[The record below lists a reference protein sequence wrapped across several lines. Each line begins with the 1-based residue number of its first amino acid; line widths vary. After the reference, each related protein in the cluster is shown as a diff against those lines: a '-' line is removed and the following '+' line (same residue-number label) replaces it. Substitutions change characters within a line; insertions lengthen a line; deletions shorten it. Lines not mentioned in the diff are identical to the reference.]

1 MGLSTMLMER
11 KVHARNAKGFPICGA
26 KTKNGKYPI
35 CQKAP
40 VSDNGRCQNHGGTNP
55 GPPIIHGRRAS
66 KGRYTRILEGSNLAA
81 LYETAIQST
90 NLLDLKETAALL
102 ETVLQ
107 RVTQRATKF
116 DSIEFRKVALD
127 MFNEWHDLE
136 STDPDEARTKLLE
149 LGEWLKSGVSEDRAL
164 DRVAEHADRLAKRI
178 EGAWQIKL
186 QKQQVVN
193 AHDLRLLF
201 AFWID
206 VLKEQTS
213 PEIAATVAMRVQSE
227 MARRARENKL
237 ETKQTQLQ
245 SAIDTNPDGTD
256 PSV

>member
-1 MGLSTMLMER
+1 MVVVER
-11 KVHARNAKGFPICGA
+11 KVHARNAKGYPICGA

-35 CQKAP
+35 CHMAP

-55 GPPIIHGRRAS
+55 GRPIIHGRRSS
-66 KGRYTRILEGSNLAA
+66 KGRYARILEGSNLEN
-81 LYETAIQST
+81 LYAGAIESN

-116 DSIEFRKVALD
+116 DSTDFRKTALD
-127 MFNEWHDLE
+127 LFNQWHDLE
-136 STDPDEARTKLLE
+136 STDPDAARSKLLE

-206 VLKEQTS
+206 ILKEQTS
-213 PEIAATVAMRVQSE
+213 PEIAATVAMRVQTE

-245 SAIDTNPDGTD
+245 SAIETEPDGTD
-256 PSV
+256 PAV